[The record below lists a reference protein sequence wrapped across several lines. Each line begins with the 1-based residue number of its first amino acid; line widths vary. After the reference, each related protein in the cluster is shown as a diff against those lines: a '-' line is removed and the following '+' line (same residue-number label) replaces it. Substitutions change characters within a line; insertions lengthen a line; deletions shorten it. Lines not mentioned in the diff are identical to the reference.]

1 MNKLITLLF
10 LAIGVLVNTPSLA
23 QAYQQYGKKLPS
35 DHSPNTTTKTSP
47 NSLLFAKPN
56 HRWVDSIAPSVGDS
70 TPEDLWYVLRN
81 DLPEAYWEGVKM
93 DELILQLDLGSELG
107 DEIIGILENLG
118 LGLKTKSLH
127 PELQNFYVFAGETQT
142 KERVIALA
150 EELKKVPFVQFIE
163 PTPLISTNACP
174 TNDPYVYID
183 GSTAYEYQWGLFTT
197 QVDEVWCYY
206 QGGSSNWTAIIDSG
220 TDWFHEDLY
229 NTAWYGYDYA
239 DNDFDPTP
247 PDNFWGLAPSDNVHG
262 THVAGIIG
270 AEVNNGIGIAGV
282 SSDTLFIAKVKSD
295 ASSGSDPST
304 IAIINSLND
313 IATIPQIRVVNMSF
327 GGGEDFNSASLQN
340 AVNNCWNAGKVMV
353 AAAGNDASIGANY
366 PADYANVIK
375 VSSLGLDADF
385 NYALASYSN
394 YGNIDICAPGGSGV
408 GQGPVSGFGGIW
420 STVPGDLW
428 GDSYGYDSG
437 TSMAAPLV
445 AGIATTLFAVNPFLT
460 NQQAR
465 NLIENNPLPIDFG
478 SDLYF
483 GNGVVCAWCAFE
495 EACFAFSNPIEVGDV
510 TLCPGES
517 TVASG
522 TYHPDISYQW
532 FKNNVPI
539 PGATQSALSISS
551 PGSYFLESTSVGNC
565 VTNSNTINISYN
577 PSPFAQFNY
586 SVNGSYATF
595 SNQSNNAVS
604 YYWSFGDGSSSTELN
619 PGHLYTSPGVYQVSL
634 TATNQCGTSSTATN
648 TIVISPPSGVHD
660 HEMLSQITFGPN
672 PSTSLLTINI
682 PYRDVVV
689 SIVDVSGR
697 VVVKYSSS
705 DLQEIEHAGLRK
717 GQYLLRFESPSGT
730 QRIEKITVL

>member
-1 MNKLITLLF
+1 MNNLITLLF

-35 DHSPNTTTKTSP
+35 DRPPNTTAKTSP

-56 HRWVDSIAPSVGDS
+56 HSWTGSITPSADDS
-70 TPEDLWYVLRN
+70 TPQDLWHVLRD
-81 DLPEAYWEGVKM
+81 DLPEAYWGGVKM
-93 DELILQLDLGSELG
+93 DELILQLDLGSELS
-107 DEIIGILENLG
+107 DEMIGFLENLG
-118 LGLKTKSLH
+118 MGLKAKSLH

-150 EELKKVPFVQFIE
+150 QELKKVPFVQFIE
-163 PTPLISTNACP
+163 PTPLLSTNACP

-183 GSTAYEYQWGLFTT
+183 GSTAYEYQWGLWTT

-239 DNDFDPTP
+239 DNDYNPAP
-247 PDNFWGLAPSDNVHG
+247 PDNLWGLGPADNLHG
-262 THVAGIIG
+262 THVAGIVG

-282 SSDTLFIAKVKSD
+282 SSDTLYIAKVKSD
-295 ASSGSDPST
+295 ASSGSS
-304 IAIINSLND
+304 ISLVAVLNSLND
-313 IATIPQIRVVNMSF
+313 IATIPQIRVVNLSL
-327 GGGEDFNSASLQN
+327 GGPSSSASYLS
-340 AVNNCWNAGKVMV
+340 AINNCWNAGKVIV
-353 AAAGNDASIGANY
+353 AAAGNDASFDAVY
-366 PADYANVIK
+366 PADYANAIK

-394 YGNIDICAPGGSGV
+394 YGNIDICAPGGSGP
-408 GQGPVSGFGGIW
+408 GQGPWSDFGMIW
-420 STVPGDLW
+420 STFPGNIW
-428 GDSYGYDSG
+428 GDDYGYMSG

-445 AGIATTLFAVNPFLT
+445 AGIATTLFAANPFLT

-465 NLIENNPLPIDFG
+465 NLIENNPLPTDFG
-478 SDLYF
+478 SSLYF

-495 EACFAFSNPIEVGDV
+495 EACFAFSNPIEVVDV

-539 PGATQSALSISS
+539 PGATQSARSISS

-565 VTNSNTINISYN
+565 VTTSNTINISYT

-595 SNQSNNAVS
+595 SNQSNNALS
-604 YYWSFGDGSSSTELN
+604 YYWSFGDGSSSTALN
-619 PGHLYTSPGVYQVSL
+619 PGHFYPNPGVYQVSL
-634 TATNQCGTSSTATN
+634 TATNECGTSSTATN

-660 HEMLSQITFGPN
+660 HEMLSQISFGPN
-672 PSTSLLTINI
+672 PSTGLLTINI
-682 PYRDVVV
+682 PYSDVVV

-697 VVVKYSSS
+697 VVAKYSSS
-705 DLQEIEHAGLRK
+705 NLQEIEHAGLRK
-717 GQYLLRFESPSGT
+717 GQYLLRFESPSGAE
-730 QRIEKITVL
+730 RIEKITVL